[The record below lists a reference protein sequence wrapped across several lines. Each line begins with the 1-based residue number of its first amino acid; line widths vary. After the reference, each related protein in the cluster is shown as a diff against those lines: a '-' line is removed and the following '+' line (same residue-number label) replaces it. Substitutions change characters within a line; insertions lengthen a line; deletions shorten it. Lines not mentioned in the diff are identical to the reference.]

1 VLKEV
6 SGRKIAIKKF
16 AEQTGDVPVTCADTS
31 KAERLLD
38 YKPKVT
44 IEEGVRRFFEWYKK
58 EILQ

>member
-1 VLKEV
+1 VLKEI
-6 SGRKIAIKKF
+6 SGRKIVIEKLE
-16 AEQTGDVPVTCADTS
+16 EQTGDVPVTYADTS

-58 EILQ
+58 EIL